1 MEIEDKKRFYVQTI
15 NSLWVLRGSFR
26 KMQHKK
32 KSYTLI
38 VLPKRRVLPKIP
50 IEWYLDNL
58 LMYPYI
64 YIEGIVKSIMD
75 TFSNTNL
82 LILLPF

>member
-1 MEIEDKKRFYVQTI
+1 MRIEPALKQDCNKLEMEFEDKKRFYVQTI

-38 VLPKRRVLPKIP
+38 VLPKRRVLPKIL
-50 IEWYLDNL
+50 IEW
-58 LMYPYI
+58 
-64 YIEGIVKSIMD
+64 
-75 TFSNTNL
+75 
-82 LILLPF
+82 

>member
-1 MEIEDKKRFYVQTI
+1 MEIEDKTRFYVQTI

-58 LMYPYI
+58 LMY
-64 YIEGIVKSIMD
+64 IEENVKSIMD

-82 LILLPF
+82 LILLSF

>member
-50 IEWYLDNL
+50 IEWYLR
-58 LMYPYI
+58 
-64 YIEGIVKSIMD
+64 
-75 TFSNTNL
+75 
-82 LILLPF
+82 

>member
-50 IEWYLDNL
+50 IEWYLNNL
-58 LMYPYI
+58 LMYI
-64 YIEGIVKSIMD
+64 DENVRSLMDKFSI
-75 TFSNTNL
+75 NNI
-82 LILLPF
+82 LIFLSF